1 MNECNEFY
9 LKYPEHFKR
18 NSTTIN
24 GTSNMFPNACEEITQ
39 VIKNLKK
46 WYQKFSANFQLG
58 SFFN

>member
-1 MNECNEFY
+1 MFNSNIMNECNEFY

-24 GTSNMFPNACEEITQ
+24 GTSNIALFPNACEEITQ

-46 WYQKFSANFQLG
+46 
-58 SFFN
+58 